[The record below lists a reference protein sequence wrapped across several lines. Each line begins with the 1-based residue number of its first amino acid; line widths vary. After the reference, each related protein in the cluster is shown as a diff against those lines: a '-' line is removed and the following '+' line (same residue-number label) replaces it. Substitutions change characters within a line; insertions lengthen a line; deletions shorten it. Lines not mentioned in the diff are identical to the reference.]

1 MTTIETV
8 KAYLSRL
15 CVEAGADP
23 EKIYNPETDA
33 WYFLKGTSTL
43 EVFLTSYETSGN
55 HVRTFIRCL
64 SAIYPLPVDTAK
76 RQELYY
82 VALEVNARN
91 MGVKIGVLADKGFMY
106 AIAEREIDGMDYR
119 EFITL
124 INDVG
129 YWADQLG
136 ELFKSRFGEPQ
147 SNLN

>member
-8 KAYLSRL
+8 KAFLNRL

-23 EKIYNPETDA
+23 EKIYNAETES
-33 WYFLKGTSTL
+33 WYFLKGSSTL

-55 HVRTFIRCL
+55 VVRTFIRCL

-91 MGVKIGVLADKGFMY
+91 MGVKIGVLADRGYMY
-106 AIAEREIDGMDYR
+106 AIAEREIDGMDYH
-119 EFITL
+119 EFVTI

-129 YWADQLG
+129 YWADQLS
-136 ELFKSRFGEPQ
+136 ELFRSRFGEPEP
-147 SNLN
+147 NLN